1 MGQVSSLRSILIAGV
16 MTMPLASCGSLPDTG
31 IGATLSTLS
40 PFKSSTS
47 AEDAKLPTM
56 AEALAA
62 GERVVEVECPDI
74 RVVDGQSAYR
84 TYAGPDKSNANVR
97 HQYSFGDLAREC
109 SVRDGKQIDIRIGI
123 SGYVLSGPK
132 GGPGSFQVP
141 VRVSVRQDAEDKV
154 VATKSYKIAASI
166 AQGEAQ
172 APFVL
177 VTDPLTVPLLRKEAT
192 HDYTILI
199 GFDSSPDKPEPRTAQ
214 KPRR

>member
-1 MGQVSSLRSILIAGV
+1 MGQASKVRSFLIAG
-16 MTMPLASCGSLPDTG
+16 MLAAPLAACGSLPDTG

-40 PFKSSTS
+40 PFKSSSS
-47 AEDAKLPTM
+47 AEDAKLPTV
-56 AEALAA
+56 AEAAA
-62 GERVVEVECPDI
+62 NERVVDVECPDI

-84 TYAGPDKSNANVR
+84 TYASSEQSNANVR

-109 SVRDGKQIDIRIGI
+109 SVRDGKLIDIRIGV

-141 VRVSVRQDAEDKV
+141 VRVSVRQDAEDKI

-177 VTDPLTVPLLRKEAT
+177 VTDSLTVPLLRKDAG

-199 GFDSSPDKPEPRTAQ
+199 GFDSSPDRAEPRAQ
-214 KPRR
+214 KRR

>member
-1 MGQVSSLRSILIAGV
+1 MGQASKVRSILIAG
-16 MTMPLASCGSLPDTG
+16 MLAAPLAACGSLPDTG

-40 PFKSSTS
+40 PFKSSSS
-47 AEDAKLPTM
+47 AEDAKLPTL
-56 AEALAA
+56 AEAAA
-62 GERVVEVECPDI
+62 NERVTEVECPDI

-84 TYAGPDKSNANVR
+84 TYASSEQSNANVR

-109 SVRDGKQIDIRIGI
+109 SVRDGKLIDIRVGV

-141 VRVSVRQDAEDKV
+141 VRVSVRQDAEDKII
-154 VATKSYKIAASI
+154 ATKSYKIAASI

-172 APFVL
+172 APFVI
-177 VTDPLTVPLLRKEAT
+177 VTDPLSVPLLRKDAG

-199 GFDSSPDKPEPRTAQ
+199 GFDSSPDRAEPRAQ
-214 KPRR
+214 KRR

>member
-1 MGQVSSLRSILIAGV
+1 MRQVSTLRSVLLAGV
-16 MTMPLASCGSLPDTG
+16 MMLPLAACGSLPDTG

-40 PFKSSTS
+40 PFKGSGA
-47 AEDAKLPTM
+47 AEDAKLPTI
-56 AEALAA
+56 AEAMAN
-62 GERVVEVECPDI
+62 ERVTEVECPDI

-84 TYAGPDKSNANVR
+84 TYASSEQSNANVR

-109 SVRDGKQIDIRIGI
+109 SVREGKIIDIRVGI

-132 GGPGSFQVP
+132 GGAVSFQVP
-141 VRVSVRQDAEDKV
+141 VRVSIRQDAEDKI

-177 VTDPLTVPLLRKEAT
+177 VSDPLSVPLLRKDAG
-192 HDYTILI
+192 HDYTVLI
-199 GFDSSPDKPEPRTAQ
+199 GFDSSPDKPEPRAAQ

>member
-1 MGQVSSLRSILIAGV
+1 LEQ
-16 MTMPLASCGSLPDTG
+16 
-31 IGATLSTLS
+31 
-40 PFKSSTS
+40 
-47 AEDAKLPTM
+47 
-56 AEALAA
+56 AA
-62 GERVVEVECPDI
+62 ANERVTEVECPDI

-84 TYAGPDKSNANVR
+84 TYAGSDKSNTNVR

-109 SVRDGKQIDIRIGI
+109 SVRDGKLIDIRVGI
-123 SGYVLSGPK
+123 SGYVLSGPA

-154 VATKSYKIAASI
+154 IATKSYKIAASI

-177 VTDPLTVPLLRKEAT
+177 VTDPLTVPLLRVDAG

-199 GFDSSPDKPEPRTAQ
+199 GFDSSPDKAEPKKPQ
-214 KPRR
+214 KRR

>member
-1 MGQVSSLRSILIAGV
+1 MGQVGNLRSVLLAGV
-16 MTMPLASCGSLPDTG
+16 VAAPLAGCGSLPDTG

-40 PFKSSTS
+40 PFKATTS
-47 AEDAKLPTM
+47 AEDAKLPTV
-56 AEALAA
+56 AEALAN
-62 GERVVEVECPDI
+62 ERVTEVECPDI

-84 TYAGPDKSNANVR
+84 TFVGEQTNSNVR

-109 SVRDGKQIDIRIGI
+109 SVRDGKLIDIRIGI

-154 VATKSYKIAASI
+154 VATKSYRIAASI

-172 APFVL
+172 APFIL
-177 VTDPLTVPLLRKEAT
+177 VTDPLTVPLLRQDAG

-199 GFDSSPDKPEPRTAQ
+199 GFDSSPDRPEPRSAQ

>member
-1 MGQVSSLRSILIAGV
+1 MGQASNVRAILMAGMV
-16 MTMPLASCGSLPDTG
+16 ALPLASCGSLPDTG

-40 PFKSSTS
+40 PFKGSGS
-47 AEDAKLPTM
+47 AEDAKLPTV
-56 AEALAA
+56 AEAMAN
-62 GERVVEVECPDI
+62 ERVTEVECPDI

-84 TYAGPDKSNANVR
+84 TYASSEQSNGNVR

-109 SVRDGKQIDIRIGI
+109 SVRDGKLIDIRVGI

-141 VRVSVRQDAEDKV
+141 VRVSVRQDGEDKV
-154 VATKSYKIAASI
+154 VATKSYKIAAAI

-177 VTDPLTVPLLRKEAT
+177 VTDPLTVPLLRRDAG

-199 GFDSSPDKPEPRTAQ
+199 GFDSSPDRPEPRAAQ